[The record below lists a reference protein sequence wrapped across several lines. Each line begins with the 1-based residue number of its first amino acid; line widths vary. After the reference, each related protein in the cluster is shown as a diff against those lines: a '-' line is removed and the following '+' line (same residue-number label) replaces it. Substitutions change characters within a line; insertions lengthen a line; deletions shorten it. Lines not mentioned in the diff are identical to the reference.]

1 MIIDDR
7 IKGIG
12 NGICN
17 DTCVMSCSVYMTV
30 LQMESSWAC
39 ELAELP
45 SLCCSLCVHCFVK

>member
-17 DTCVMSCSVYMTV
+17 DTCVTSCSVYMTV
-30 LQMESSWAC
+30 LQMELSWVC

-45 SLCCSLCVHCFVK
+45 SFTVCALLC